1 MIGQMPIFSPDC
13 RSKPPLFY
21 GLIMVLPT
29 FNSDATGVRENA
41 LARVVRS
48 NQVKGWLSWLM
59 LPFCFWQGLRVRSN
73 GVSLVPPSGPAQMLV
88 GDERK
93 GTPYRVLVVGDS
105 SVSGIG
111 ATDIEEGLAM
121 QMATQLSQRLNR
133 PIDLRIAGNASATSE
148 NLRDHV
154 VRHLP
159 RDAFDLVFLVIGMN
173 DAKNFHSSQR
183 FVRGLGGLIYALN
196 TRFPSALVAHWPIS
210 PMTIF
215 PVLPQP
221 LKTCLTLRSDILDA
235 IAACLSAGRGVERFE
250 RQMELPDSSFA
261 ADGFHL
267 NAQGYALWADI
278 AVKGLMSKD
287 AVRAAKRKRKK
298 PKAERN
304 VTPSD
309 GIQTS

>member
-1 MIGQMPIFSPDC
+1 
-13 RSKPPLFY
+13 
-21 GLIMVLPT
+21 
-29 FNSDATGVRENA
+29 
-41 LARVVRS
+41 
-48 NQVKGWLSWLM
+48 M
-59 LPFCFWQGLRVRSN
+59 L
-73 GVSLVPPSGPAQMLV
+73 PPSGPAQILV
-88 GDERK
+88 GADRK
-93 GTPYRVLVVGDS
+93 GTPYRVLVLGDS

-111 ATDIEEGLAM
+111 ATDIEEGLAV
-121 QMATQLSQRLNR
+121 QMATRLSQRLHR
-133 PIDLRIAGNASATSE
+133 PVDLRIAGNASATSD

-173 DAKNFHSSQR
+173 DAKNFHSAQR
-183 FVRGLGGLIYALN
+183 FVRGFGGLLYALN
-196 TRFPSALVAHWPIS
+196 TRFPGAMIAHWPIS

-250 RQMELPDSSFA
+250 RQMVLPDSSFA

-267 NAQGYALWADI
+267 NAQGYALWADV

-287 AVRAAKRKRKK
+287 AVRKAKRKRKK
-298 PKAERN
+298 SADKQKLLLQ
-304 VTPSD
+304 SD
-309 GIQTS
+309 QTR

>member
-1 MIGQMPIFSPDC
+1 
-13 RSKPPLFY
+13 
-21 GLIMVLPT
+21 MVLQNVT
-29 FNSDATGVRENA
+29 SDALTARENM

-59 LPFCFWQGLRVRSN
+59 APFCFWQGLLVRSD
-73 GVSLVPPSGPAQMLV
+73 GVSLLPPSGPAQLLI
-88 GDERK
+88 GEDRK
-93 GTPYRVLVVGDS
+93 GTPYRLLIIGNS

-111 ATDIEEGLAM
+111 AADMEDGLAIK
-121 QMATQLSQRLNR
+121 MAMQLSARLNR
-133 PIDLRIAGNASATSE
+133 PVDLRISGNASATSE

-159 RDAFDLVFLVIGMN
+159 RDAFDLVFLVVGMN

-183 FVRGLGGLIYALN
+183 FVRGFGGLIYALK
-196 TRFPSALVAHWPIS
+196 TRFPSALIVHWPIS
-210 PMTIF
+210 PMSIF

-221 LKTCLTLRSDILDA
+221 LKTCLSLRSDLLDA

-250 RQMELPDSSFA
+250 RQMTLPSDSFA

-267 NAQGYALWADI
+267 NADGYTLWADA

-287 AVRAAKRKRKK
+287 AVRKAKRKRKK
-298 PKAERN
+298 SKTVRKAE
-304 VTPSD
+304 VSGGD
-309 GIQTS
+309 QAS

>member
-1 MIGQMPIFSPDC
+1 MLLPD
-13 RSKPPLFY
+13 L
-21 GLIMVLPT
+21 T
-29 FNSDATGVRENA
+29 SDTAGPRENA
-41 LARVVRS
+41 LARAVRS
-48 NQVKGWLSWLM
+48 NQAKSWLSWLM
-59 LPFCFWQGLRVRSN
+59 LPFCFWQGLRIRSN
-73 GVSLVPPSGPAQMLV
+73 GISLVPPCGPVQVLI

-93 GTPYRVLVVGDS
+93 GTPYRLLVVGDS

-111 ATDIEEGLAM
+111 ATDVEEGLAM
-121 QMATQLSQRLNR
+121 QMAMRLSARLNR
-133 PIDLRIAGNASATSE
+133 PVDLRIAGNASATSE

-159 RDAFDLVFLVIGMN
+159 RDAFDLVFLVVGMN
-173 DAKNFHSSQR
+173 DAKNFHTAPR
-183 FVRGLGGLIYALN
+183 FAQGFGGLIYALN

-221 LKTCLTLRSDILDA
+221 LKTCLSLRSDILDA

-250 RQMELPDSSFA
+250 RQMTLPDTSFA

-267 NAQGYALWADI
+267 NAEGYALWADV

-287 AVRAAKRKRKK
+287 AVRQARRKRKK
-298 PKAERN
+298 AKDKGRSSI
-304 VTPSD
+304 SD
-309 GIQTS
+309 QAN